1 MQSESKLLIE
11 TFLDSLWLEKNLSQ
25 NTLESYKNDLNKFRN
40 FLEKNNK
47 SVLKADHF
55 LILSFLSFLL
65 DKGFSSKTV
74 SRNIS
79 SLKSFFKYLISVEHI
94 KINPM
99 LNIDAPKSGLFL
111 PTTLTVEETQQ
122 ILDAPNELRPIEM
135 RDKAMLYTLYA
146 TGMRISELISLNMH
160 NVDLTR
166 GSVQVIGK
174 GGKERIVPVGKKARE
189 ALAIWLENRKE
200 WDSGFVDSVFLTKKG
215 TCVSPRTVQR
225 RLDIRARAVGLDQHV
240 HPHVLRHSV
249 ATHLLE
255 SSGDLRAI
263 QEFLGHQSLST
274 TQIYTHLDFQRLAEV
289 YDEAHPRAKSKS

>member
-1 MQSESKLLIE
+1 VQSESKLLIE

-174 GGKERIVPVGKKARE
+174 GGKERLIPLTNDAISMIKKYLTNARDKLSKGKDHNNIFVSTHGKQISRHSFWHRIKAY
-189 ALAIWLENRKE
+189 LKKVDVKKE
-200 WDSGFVDSVFLTKKG
+200 
-215 TCVSPRTVQR
+215 
-225 RLDIRARAVGLDQHV
+225 V
-240 HPHVLRHSV
+240 HPHTLRHAF
-249 ATHLLE
+249 ATHMLNN
-255 SSGDLRAI
+255 GADLRSV
-263 QEFLGHQSLST
+263 QLLLGHSDLAT
-274 TQIYTHLDFQRLAEV
+274 TQIYTHVAQAEV
-289 YDEAHPRAKSKS
+289 KNLHKKHHPRG

>member
-65 DKGFSSKTV
+65 DKGLSSKTV

-111 PTTLTVEETQQ
+111 PTTLTGEETQQ

-174 GGKERIVPVGKKARE
+174 GGKERLIPLTNDAIAMIKKYLSNARDKLSKGKDHNNIFVSTHGKQISRHSFWHRIKAY
-189 ALAIWLENRKE
+189 LKKVDVKKE
-200 WDSGFVDSVFLTKKG
+200 
-215 TCVSPRTVQR
+215 
-225 RLDIRARAVGLDQHV
+225 V
-240 HPHVLRHSV
+240 HPHTLRHAF
-249 ATHLLE
+249 ATHMLNN
-255 SSGDLRAI
+255 GADLRSV
-263 QEFLGHQSLST
+263 QLLLGHSDLAT
-274 TQIYTHLDFQRLAEV
+274 TQIYTHVAQAEV
-289 YDEAHPRAKSKS
+289 KNLHKKHHPRG

>member
-111 PTTLTVEETQQ
+111 PNTLTVEETQQ

-174 GGKERIVPVGKKARE
+174 GGKERLIPLTNDAITMIKKYLTNARDKLSKGKDHNNIFVSTHGKQISRHSFWHRIKAY
-189 ALAIWLENRKE
+189 LKKVDVKKE
-200 WDSGFVDSVFLTKKG
+200 
-215 TCVSPRTVQR
+215 
-225 RLDIRARAVGLDQHV
+225 V
-240 HPHVLRHSV
+240 HPHTLRHAF
-249 ATHLLE
+249 ATHMLNN
-255 SSGDLRAI
+255 GADLRSV
-263 QEFLGHQSLST
+263 QLLLGHSDLAT
-274 TQIYTHLDFQRLAEV
+274 TQIYTHVAQAEV
-289 YDEAHPRAKSKS
+289 KNLHKKHHPRG

>member
-1 MQSESKLLIE
+1 VQSESKLLIE

-79 SLKSFFKYLISVEHI
+79 SLKSFFKYLITVEHI

-122 ILDAPNELRPIEM
+122 ILDAPNELRAIEM

-174 GGKERIVPVGKKARE
+174 GGKERLIPLTNDAINMIRKYLTEARE
-189 ALAIWLENRKE
+189 KLSKGKDHNNIFVSTHGKQISRHSFWHRIKAYLKKVDVKKE
-200 WDSGFVDSVFLTKKG
+200 
-215 TCVSPRTVQR
+215 
-225 RLDIRARAVGLDQHV
+225 V
-240 HPHVLRHSV
+240 HPHTLRHAF
-249 ATHLLE
+249 ATHMLNN
-255 SSGDLRAI
+255 GADLRSV
-263 QEFLGHQSLST
+263 QLLLGHSDLAT
-274 TQIYTHLDFQRLAEV
+274 TQIYTHVAQAEV
-289 YDEAHPRAKSKS
+289 KNLHKKHHPRG

>member
-174 GGKERIVPVGKKARE
+174 GFKERLIPLTNDAIAMIKKYLSNARDKLSKGKDHNNIFVSTHGKQISRHSFWHRIKAY
-189 ALAIWLENRKE
+189 LKKVDVKKE
-200 WDSGFVDSVFLTKKG
+200 
-215 TCVSPRTVQR
+215 
-225 RLDIRARAVGLDQHV
+225 V
-240 HPHVLRHSV
+240 HPHTLRHAF
-249 ATHLLE
+249 ATHMLNN
-255 SSGDLRAI
+255 GADLRSV
-263 QEFLGHQSLST
+263 QLLLGHSDLAT
-274 TQIYTHLDFQRLAEV
+274 TQIYTHVAQAEV
-289 YDEAHPRAKSKS
+289 KNLHKKHHPRG

>member
-122 ILDAPNELRPIEM
+122 ILDAPNELRSIEM

-174 GGKERIVPVGKKARE
+174 GGKERLIPLTNDAITMIKKYLTNARNKLSKGKDHNNIFLSTHGKQISRHSFWHRIKAY
-189 ALAIWLENRKE
+189 LKKVDVKKE
-200 WDSGFVDSVFLTKKG
+200 
-215 TCVSPRTVQR
+215 
-225 RLDIRARAVGLDQHV
+225 V
-240 HPHVLRHSV
+240 HPHTLRHAF
-249 ATHLLE
+249 ATHMLNN
-255 SSGDLRAI
+255 GADLRSV
-263 QEFLGHQSLST
+263 QLLLGHSDLAT
-274 TQIYTHLDFQRLAEV
+274 TQIYTHVAQAEV
-289 YDEAHPRAKSKS
+289 KNLHKKHHPRG

>member
-25 NTLESYKNDLNKFRN
+25 NTLESYKNDLSKFRN

-65 DKGFSSKTV
+65 DKGYSSKTV

-174 GGKERIVPVGKKARE
+174 GGKERLIPLTNDAIAMIKKYLSNARDKLSKGKDHNNIFVSTHGKQISRHSFWHRIKAY
-189 ALAIWLENRKE
+189 LKKVDVKKE
-200 WDSGFVDSVFLTKKG
+200 
-215 TCVSPRTVQR
+215 
-225 RLDIRARAVGLDQHV
+225 V
-240 HPHVLRHSV
+240 HPHTLRHAF
-249 ATHLLE
+249 ATHMLNN
-255 SSGDLRAI
+255 GADLRSV
-263 QEFLGHQSLST
+263 QLLLGHSDLAT
-274 TQIYTHLDFQRLAEV
+274 TQIYTHVAQAEV
-289 YDEAHPRAKSKS
+289 KNLHKKHHPRG

>member
-174 GGKERIVPVGKKARE
+174 GGKERLIPLTNDAITMIKKYLTNARDKLSKGKDHNNIFVSTHGKQISRHSFWHRIKTY
-189 ALAIWLENRKE
+189 LKKVDVKKE
-200 WDSGFVDSVFLTKKG
+200 
-215 TCVSPRTVQR
+215 
-225 RLDIRARAVGLDQHV
+225 V
-240 HPHVLRHSV
+240 HPHTLRHAF
-249 ATHLLE
+249 ATHMLNN
-255 SSGDLRAI
+255 GADLRSV
-263 QEFLGHQSLST
+263 QLLLGHSDLAT
-274 TQIYTHLDFQRLAEV
+274 TQIYTHVAQAEV
-289 YDEAHPRAKSKS
+289 KNLHKKHHPRG

>member
-74 SRNIS
+74 PRNIS

-174 GGKERIVPVGKKARE
+174 GGKERLIPLTNDAITMIKKYLTNARDKLSKGKDHNNIFVSTHGKQISRHSFWHRIKAY
-189 ALAIWLENRKE
+189 LKKVDVKKE
-200 WDSGFVDSVFLTKKG
+200 
-215 TCVSPRTVQR
+215 
-225 RLDIRARAVGLDQHV
+225 V
-240 HPHVLRHSV
+240 HPHTLRHAF
-249 ATHLLE
+249 ATHMLNN
-255 SSGDLRAI
+255 GADLRSV
-263 QEFLGHQSLST
+263 QLLLGHSDLAT
-274 TQIYTHLDFQRLAEV
+274 TQIYTHVAQAEV
-289 YDEAHPRAKSKS
+289 KNLHKKHHPRG